1 MRHWPSHVAVF
12 SLQAHVLYT
21 GHDKEQAL
29 CSQTVYLVLVN
40 QHVIMINA
48 SVNTLST
55 VLILEAHVH
64 LKLHL
69 FSVMQNMYV
78 RGGRIINVLTR
89 SK

>member
-12 SLQAHVLYT
+12 SVQAHVLYT

-55 VLILEAHVH
+55 VLILKARTFEAASV
-64 LKLHL
+64 
-69 FSVMQNMYV
+69 FSPAEYV
-78 RGGRIINVLTR
+78 CEGWT
-89 SK
+89 SY